1 MVKYSLKVFTGYKN
15 WCEYLKIVY
24 KYVITV
30 FYFQILSDCGK
41 IRMYLKISNKF
52 SMKGWFI

>member
-1 MVKYSLKVFTGYKN
+1 MFKYSLKVFTGYKN

-30 FYFQILSDCGK
+30 LYFQILSDCGK
-41 IRMYLKISNKF
+41 I
-52 SMKGWFI
+52 